1 MNSFDRLSRRRFLG
15 QTVKLGTAGLV
26 PLLSCPPP
34 RLASGDAGAGE
45 SKKGD
50 ATALPIPAATGP
62 APDGVWQIGC
72 YTRPWGQYDY
82 RMALD
87 AIAEAGFKYAGLM
100 TTKSRTGL
108 VISVSTALEEAERV
122 GEEVKKRGLAV
133 PSVYGGG
140 IPVAKSLDAG
150 IEGLKKLI
158 DNCAACGA
166 KNLLMGG
173 TGNEKLY
180 EAYYKAIAECCDY
193 AADKGVGISIKP
205 HGGLNATG
213 PQCRKTVE
221 MVGHKNFR
229 IWYDPGNILYYSNGE
244 LDPVADAATVDG
256 LVVGMC
262 VKDYKH
268 PKNVLVTPGTGK
280 VDFAKVMA
288 RLKKGGFKR
297 GPLVV
302 ECLEPGDL
310 KKTLAEAKKARRFLE
325 ELTGQKASVAAVAP
339 MADAAELTAGVA
351 VIDITP
357 PLSYRMSGYFR
368 ERLSTGTSNP
378 LRAKAVV
385 LRQGDERAALVFY
398 DIIGLSLDV
407 TSRARR
413 QAAEKTGIPAANILI
428 AATHTHTGP
437 LYFGALRKHF
447 HDLAVAGYG
456 SDPCEKVDYPSELVA
471 KLVKVIAQADAA
483 AKPVRLE
490 AGVAEQRGLS
500 FNRRFH
506 MKNGTVRFNPGIL
519 NPDIIRVAGPI
530 DPEVGIVF
538 FNEVGSDNAA
548 AALVNFTLH
557 LDTVGGTKYAA
568 DYPFYLEQSLRKRYG
583 KEFVLLFGTGTCG
596 DINHIDVTKKE
607 RLKTDY
613 IGKTLAETVMA
624 EAASLKAVAEPALA
638 VRSEIVQAPLQR
650 YGPKEVAWARE
661 NIKKVGTRELSFL
674 KQVEAY
680 KILAV
685 EMRRGET
692 MPLEV
697 QVFRLSRDVAVVGLP
712 GEVFVD
718 LGLAIKRASPFPT
731 TLVIELCQDAPGYIP
746 TKKAFA
752 EGSYETVNSRI
763 APGGGEMMVEAAVR
777 LLKALGRLTSD
788 E

>member
-1 MNSFDRLSRRRFLG
+1 MNKEKTRMNSINQLSRREFLG
-15 QTVKLGTAGLV
+15 QTVRLGTAGLAA
-26 PLLSCPPP
+26 SCTAASPT
-34 RLASGDAGAGE
+34 LA
-45 SKKGD
+45 KKSD
-50 ATALPIPAATGP
+50 GP
-62 APDGVWQIGC
+62 WQIGC
-72 YTRPWGQYDY
+72 YTRPWGQHDY
-82 RMALD
+82 RVALD

-100 TTKSRTGL
+100 TTKSKTGL
-108 VISVSTALEEAERV
+108 VISASTTLEEAERI

-140 IPVAKSLDAG
+140 IPVEKSLKAG

-158 DNCAACGA
+158 DNCTACGA

-180 EAYYKAIAECCDY
+180 KTYYKAIAECCNY
-193 AADKGVGISIKP
+193 AAEKGIGISVKP

-221 MVGHKNFR
+221 MVGHRNFR

-262 VKDYKH
+262 IKDYRH
-268 PKNVLVTPGTGK
+268 PKDVLVTPGTGK
-280 VDFAKVMA
+280 VNFPAVLA
-288 RLKKGGFKR
+288 RLKKGGFTR

-302 ECLEPGDL
+302 ECLERGDL
-310 KKTLAEAKKARRFLE
+310 KQTLAEAKKARRFLE
-325 ELTGQKASVAAVAP
+325 ELTGQKSPVATLATMVT
-339 MADAAELTAGVA
+339 ADLAAGIA

-357 PLSYRMSGYFR
+357 PVGYRMSGYFR

-378 LRAKAVV
+378 LNAKAIV
-385 LRQGDERAALVFY
+385 LHQGRERAVLVFC

-407 TSRARR
+407 SSRARV
-413 QAAEKTGIPAANILI
+413 QASKKTGIPVENILI
-428 AATHTHTGP
+428 ASTHTHTGP

-447 HDLAVAGYG
+447 HDLAVAKYG
-456 SDPCEKVDYPSELVA
+456 SDPCEKMDYSSELVT
-471 KLVKVIAQADAA
+471 KLVKVITQADTAR
-483 AKPVRLE
+483 KPVRIE
-490 AGVAEQRGLS
+490 AEVAEQRGLS

-506 MKNGTVRFNPGIL
+506 MKNGSVRFNPGVL
-519 NPDIIRVAGPI
+519 NPDIVRVAGPI
-530 DPEVGIVF
+530 DPDVGIVLF
-538 FNEVGSDNAA
+538 HKADGGSAA
-548 AALVNFTLH
+548 AALINFALH

-568 DYPFYLEQSLRKRYG
+568 DYPFYLEQSLRKVYS
-583 KEFVLLFGTGTCG
+583 KEFVLMFGTGTCG

-607 RLKTDY
+607 RLKTNY
-613 IGKTLAETVMA
+613 IGKTLGQTVN
-624 EAASLKAVAEPALA
+624 EKFGSLKAVAEPTLA
-638 VRSEIVQAPLQR
+638 VRSEIVHVPLQS
-650 YGPKEVAWARE
+650 YGPEKIAWARE
-661 NIKKVGTRELSFL
+661 NIKKVGTSKLSFL

-685 EMRRGET
+685 EMRHGET
-692 MPLEV
+692 IPLEV

-746 TKKAFA
+746 TKQAFV

-763 APGGGEMMVEAAVR
+763 APGGGEIMVEAAVR
-777 LLKALGRLTSD
+777 LLKALSPQPPV
-788 E
+788 

>member
-1 MNSFDRLSRRRFLG
+1 MNSFDQLSRRCFLG
-15 QTVKLGTAGLV
+15 QTVKLGTAGLAA
-26 PLLSCPPP
+26 SC
-34 RLASGDAGAGE
+34 AA
-45 SKKGD
+45 
-50 ATALPIPAATGP
+50 ALPAPATTGP
-62 APDGVWQIGC
+62 TTGGPWQIGC
-72 YTRPWGQYDY
+72 YTRPWDRYDY
-82 RMALD
+82 RVALD

-100 TTKSRTGL
+100 TTSSKTGL
-108 VISVSTALEEAERV
+108 VISVSTTLEEAQRV
-122 GEEVKKRGLAV
+122 GEEVKKRGLVAA
-133 PSVYGGG
+133 SIYGGG
-140 IPVAKSLDAG
+140 IPVAKSLKAG
-150 IEGLKKLI
+150 IEDLKKLI
-158 DNCAACGA
+158 DNCATATA

-180 EAYYKAIAECCDY
+180 EVYYKAIAECCDY
-193 AADKGVGISIKP
+193 AAEKGIGISIKP

-221 MVGHKNFR
+221 MVGHRNFR

-256 LVVGMC
+256 LVAGMC
-262 VKDYKH
+262 VKDYRH
-268 PKNVLVTPGTGK
+268 PRNVLVTPGTGK
-280 VDFAKVMA
+280 VDFPAVFA
-288 RLKKGGFKR
+288 RLKKGGFTR

-302 ECLEPGDL
+302 ECLERGDL
-310 KKTLAEAKKARRFLE
+310 KQTLAEAKKARRFLE
-325 ELTGQKASVAAVAP
+325 ELTEQKTSASPGAP
-339 MADAAELTAGVA
+339 MATADLTAGIAVA
-351 VIDITP
+351 DITP
-357 PLSYRMSGYFR
+357 PIGYRMSGYFR
-368 ERLSTGTSNP
+368 ERVSTGTLNP
-378 LRAKAVV
+378 LHAKAIV
-385 LRQGDERAALVFY
+385 LRQGEESAALVFC

-407 TSRARR
+407 SSRARME
-413 QAAEKTGIPAANILI
+413 AAEKTGIPHANILI

-437 LYFGALRKHF
+437 LYLGALRKHF
-447 HDLAVAGYG
+447 HDLAVAKYG

-471 KLVKVIAQADAA
+471 KLVKVITEADAT
-483 AKPVRLE
+483 AKPIRLE
-490 AGVAEQRGLS
+490 AGVAKQRGLS

-506 MKNGTVRFNPGIL
+506 MKDGSVRFNPGVL
-519 NPDIIRVAGPI
+519 NPAIVRPAGPI

-538 FNEVGSDNAA
+538 FREVDSGSVAA
-548 AALVNFTLH
+548 AMVNFALH
-557 LDTVGGTKYAA
+557 LDTVGGTKYAS
-568 DYPFYLEQSLRKRYG
+568 DYPFYLEQSLRQTYG
-583 KEFVLLFGTGTCG
+583 NEFVLLFGTGTCG
-596 DINHIDVTKKE
+596 DINHIDVTKKQ

-613 IGKTLAETVMA
+613 IGRTLAETVKT
-624 EAASLKAVAEPALA
+624 KAGYLRAVTETSLA

-650 YGPKEVAWARE
+650 YGPEKVAWARE

-697 QVFRLSRDVAVVGLP
+697 QVFRLARGVAVVGLP

-777 LLKALGRLTSD
+777 LLKTLGPQSA
-788 E
+788 